1 MNDSTAAN
9 DSAAT
14 RRVLRVALATNL
26 VAFLERAFRD
36 IEPDKTLLLH
46 PYVELLCAE
55 LMRVADGIERRLIL
69 NLPPRHLKSILASVA
84 FPAFL
89 LGSDPRLRIAVVSHS
104 QSLAR
109 SLASPCHRT
118 VSSDWYQEVFPETRL
133 RADRNS
139 AIDFETTAG
148 GGRYAA
154 SFDTGITGRGFDVI
168 IVDDPLSAHDARS
181 PVERERVQETY
192 HGMIAS
198 RLDNPARGAIIVVHQ
213 RLHEDDLSGH
223 LLAKGG
229 WRHHKLPLLAEEET
243 TYQIGDRRLWVRPA
257 GDVLLPELFTQ
268 EAIRQIRAEQGE
280 TIYSTQYQQ
289 NPSATEGDLIKRE
302 HIQMF
307 QELPPGAREIT
318 LSLDTATKTS
328 ETSSYSVCIVI
339 ASDGTRHYVID
350 LFRARVGP
358 VELRDAVLRLIAKH
372 KPRKIL
378 IEDASSG
385 VSLQAMLKE
394 KNHPAEL
401 LPTRGQSKE
410 QRLES
415 VLHYFVE
422 RHVFIKASEPWMV
435 DLVNEWMRFPVGRHN
450 DQVDA
455 MSQYL
460 AWRLKNSKGP
470 FYIARGGTSEDRAA
484 EKIFGSPPP
493 KGMNPMRVPPR
504 MRFRRP

>member
-1 MNDSTAAN
+1 MN
-9 DSAAT
+9 DSAAA
-14 RRVLRVALATNL
+14 RRVLRAALATDL
-26 VAFLERAFRD
+26 VAFLERAFRE
-36 IEPDKTLLLH
+36 IERGKTLLLH
-46 PYVELLCAE
+46 PYVEFLCAE
-55 LMRVADGIERRLIL
+55 LMRVAAGDERRLIL
-69 NLPPRHLKSILASVA
+69 NLPPRHLKSILASIV

-89 LGSDPRLRIAVVSHS
+89 LGRDPRLRIAVVSHS

-118 VSSDWYQEVFPETRL
+118 VSSDWYQEVFPQTRL

-154 SFDTGITGRGFDVI
+154 SFDTGITGRGFDLIV
-168 IVDDPLSAHDARS
+168 VDDPLSAHDARS
-181 PVERERVQETY
+181 AVERERVKETY

-198 RLDNPARGAIIVVHQ
+198 RLDDPARGAIIVVHQ

-229 WRHHKLPLLAEEET
+229 WRHHKLPLVAEEKT
-243 TYQIGDRRLWVRPA
+243 TYPIGAHSWVRSP
-257 GDVLLPELFTQ
+257 GDVLLPELFTE
-268 EAIRQIRAEQGE
+268 EAIRRLRAEQGE
-280 TIYSTQYQQ
+280 AIYSTQYQQ
-289 NPSATEGDLIKRE
+289 NPSATEGDLIKRD
-302 HIQMF
+302 HIRMF
-307 QELPPGAREIT
+307 QELPPGARQIT

-328 ETSSYSVCIVI
+328 EASSFSVCLVI
-339 ASDGTRHYVID
+339 ASDDKRHYVVD
-350 LFRARVGP
+350 VFRARVDP
-358 VELRDAVLRLIAKH
+358 VDLREAVLRLIAQY
-372 KPRKIL
+372 KPHKIL

-410 QRLES
+410 ERLES

-422 RHVFIKASEPWMV
+422 GRVFIKESEPWSEE
-435 DLVNEWMRFPVGRHN
+435 LASEWMRFPVGRHD

-460 AWRLKNSKGP
+460 AWRQENP
-470 FYIARGGTSEDRAA
+470 PRQFYIAKGGTSEDRAA

-504 MRFRRP
+504 MGFRRR